1 MTVDK
6 RTYTVSDQT
15 KHALAGA
22 LKTLM
27 AQKPFDKITIH
38 DITELCG
45 IRRQHFY
52 YHFEDVYDL
61 LRWMFQEEAVSLLQ
75 QHEGALLWQDG
86 LLQLFHYID
95 ANRAV
100 CLCALNSVGRDCLKR
115 FFEGDIHAVIYH
127 AAEQIGEQIG
137 ALSAPDSGADIE
149 MMTQFYVVST
159 AGIIESWLVGEIDKT
174 PEEIVAF
181 LDQVI
186 QDHMRGA
193 KLRFEGR

>member
-1 MTVDK
+1 MDK

-181 LDQVI
+181 LD
-186 QDHMRGA
+186 
-193 KLRFEGR
+193 

>member
-1 MTVDK
+1 MP
-6 RTYTVSDQT
+6 YPISCVST
-15 KHALAGA
+15 LTALSGNAPPMLYA
-22 LKTLM
+22 L
-27 AQKPFDKITIH
+27 PFSRITIH

-52 YHFEDVYDL
+52 YHFEDVYNL
-61 LRWMFQEEAVSLLQ
+61 LRWMFQEEAVSLLH

-115 FFEGDIHAVIYH
+115 FFEGDIHAVIYR

-137 ALSAPDSGADIE
+137 ALDTPDADIE
-149 MMTQFYVVST
+149 MITHFYVVST
-159 AGIIESWLVGEIDKT
+159 PA
-174 PEEIVAF
+174 
-181 LDQVI
+181 
-186 QDHMRGA
+186 
-193 KLRFEGR
+193 RFRIRQI

>member
-1 MTVDK
+1 
-6 RTYTVSDQT
+6 
-15 KHALAGA
+15 
-22 LKTLM
+22 
-27 AQKPFDKITIH
+27 
-38 DITELCG
+38 
-45 IRRQHFY
+45 
-52 YHFEDVYDL
+52 
-61 LRWMFQEEAVSLLQ
+61 MFQEEAVSLLH

-86 LLQLFHYID
+86 ILQLFHYID

-149 MMTQFYVVST
+149 MMTHFYVVST

-186 QDHMRGA
+186 QDHTRGA
-193 KLRFEGR
+193 KLHFEGR